1 MLDKTIARGV
11 IVLALLS
18 TGCQSI
24 EGKKALNRLADEKSP
39 YLLQH
44 ADNPVD
50 WYPWGEDAF
59 AAAAEQ
65 DKPIFLSIGYST
77 CHWCHVMEHE
87 SFEDTSVADLMN
99 EYFISVKVDREE
111 RPDIDNIYMTVC
123 QMLTGGG
130 GWPLTIVMT
139 PDKKP
144 FFAGTYFPKEGRFD
158 RMGMLD
164 LVPRIGNMWRND
176 RGKLLTSADKIVNH
190 LQSASSPVGTK
201 ALNEQTLKKAYQEY
215 VDRFDNERGGLE
227 GRMKF
232 PTAHNL
238 SFLLRYWK
246 RTGEGNALQ
255 IVEKTLQ
262 EMRKGGI
269 WDHVGL
275 GYHRYST
282 DPDWL
287 VPHFEKM
294 LYDQAVS
301 SIAYLEAYQ
310 ATDKEEYARTAREIF
325 AYVLRDMVSPEGGFY
340 SAEDADSEGEE
351 GKFYLWTAQEITDI
365 LGENDGRLFNRMFN
379 IRKSGNFREEG
390 TGESNG
396 RNIPHLKF
404 DVPTLA
410 DKEDIAESEMLRKME
425 EMRSRLFEVREKR
438 VHPLKDDKIL
448 TDWNGLMIAALAK
461 GAQVL
466 GDETYAAAA
475 TKAADFVLDRLMTE
489 DGRLIKRYR
498 QGVASFPAHLE
509 DYAFTLWGLL
519 ELYEATFELTYLSHA
534 TKLTDTMIDLFWDD
548 ENGGFFFTA
557 DDGEALIVRTKEIY
571 DGAIP
576 SGNSVA
582 ASVLLRTGRIT
593 GNTVYEEKAAMI
605 GSVFSPQVERS
616 PSGYSQLLSAIDFG
630 LGPAH
635 EIVIVGDPESRQTGQ
650 MLRKVQQ
657 MFLPNK
663 VILFKSTTSSPSLL
677 TEIAPFTETQH
688 AIDGKA
694 TAYICQNYV
703 CNAPTS
709 DVAKM
714 TAALK

>member
-1 MLDKTIARGV
+1 
-11 IVLALLS
+11 
-18 TGCQSI
+18 
-24 EGKKALNRLADEKSP
+24 
-39 YLLQH
+39 
-44 ADNPVD
+44 
-50 WYPWGEDAF
+50 
-59 AAAAEQ
+59 
-65 DKPIFLSIGYST
+65 
-77 CHWCHVMEHE
+77 
-87 SFEDTSVADLMN
+87 
-99 EYFISVKVDREE
+99 
-111 RPDIDNIYMTVC
+111 
-123 QMLTGGG
+123 
-130 GWPLTIVMT
+130 
-139 PDKKP
+139 
-144 FFAGTYFPKEGRFD
+144 
-158 RMGMLD
+158 
-164 LVPRIGNMWRND
+164 MWRND

-190 LQSASSPVGTK
+190 LQSASSPVGTE

-677 TEIAPFTETQH
+677 TEIAPFTETQY